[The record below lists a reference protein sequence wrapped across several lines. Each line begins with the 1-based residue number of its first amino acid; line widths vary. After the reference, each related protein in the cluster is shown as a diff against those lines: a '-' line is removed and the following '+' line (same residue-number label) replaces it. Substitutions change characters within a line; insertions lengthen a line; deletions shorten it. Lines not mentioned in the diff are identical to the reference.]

1 MIFPQRPALALAV
14 FFALGLQACTP
25 APPRTQA
32 SAAAQTACRARADQV
47 FEQQN
52 RGAIYRE
59 DNFVSGLRDTPF
71 GSAGLGSTMPTNLA
85 DQFGRDRTMQDCLD
99 GIGAS
104 GNSGAA
110 SDAVRVIQP
119 GPPATR

>member
-1 MIFPQRPALALAV
+1 MTIRQRPALALVAFV
-14 FFALGLQACTP
+14 SLGVQACTP
-25 APPRTQA
+25 ATPRSQA
-32 SAAAQTACRARADQV
+32 SAAAQTACRSRADQV

-59 DNFVSGLRDTPF
+59 DNFVSGLRDSPF
-71 GSAGLGSTMPTNLA
+71 GSAGLGSTIPTNLA

-104 GNSGAA
+104 GNGGAA
-110 SDAVRVIQP
+110 SDAVPVVQP
-119 GPPATR
+119 GPPSSR